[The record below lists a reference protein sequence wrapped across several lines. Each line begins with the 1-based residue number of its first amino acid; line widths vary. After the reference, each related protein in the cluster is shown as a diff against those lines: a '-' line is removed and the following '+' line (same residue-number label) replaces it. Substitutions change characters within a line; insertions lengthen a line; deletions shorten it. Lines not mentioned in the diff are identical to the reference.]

1 MKILFSI
8 LSFCVL
14 LTASART
21 LRVGPSQ
28 PLRSLKQAV
37 QQAADGDTIL
47 VYAGLYKEGQL
58 TINKKVVL
66 RGINFPVFDGERKYE
81 IFTIRANDVLVEGF
95 VFRNSGRSSYNDIAA
110 VRIADS
116 RRVTIR
122 NNKFENSFFGIYSQ
136 HATAC
141 IISNND
147 LRSDAKDEISS
158 GNGIHCWKS
167 DSMQITGNYITG
179 HRDGI
184 YFEFVTNSGI
194 RQNHSTKNVR
204 YGLHFM
210 FSNTN
215 SYISNRFVDNGAGV
229 SVMYSKGIS
238 MYHNTFAE
246 NWGTA
251 AYGILMKDITDSHVE
266 GNTFKRNTVA
276 VMMEGSNRINL
287 YKNSFENNGWA
298 LKIQASC
305 MENNIKQN
313 NFQANSFDVATNGE
327 LMLNK
332 FQKNYWDKY
341 DGYDLNRNGVGD
353 VPYRPVSMYS
363 MISERN
369 NSSMMLYRSFIVGL
383 LDKAEKMLPVIT
395 PVELKDD
402 EPLMKPIKF

>member
-1 MKILFSI
+1 MKLLTSILFFCL
-8 LSFCVL
+8 LSSV
-14 LTASART
+14 SART
-21 LRVGPSQ
+21 LRVGATQ
-28 PLRSLKQAV
+28 PINSVKQAV
-37 QQAADGDTIL
+37 KQAADGDTIM
-47 VYAGLYKEGQL
+47 VYAGVYKEGQI
-58 TINKKVVL
+58 TINKKLVL
-66 RGINFPVFDGERKYE
+66 LGINFPVLDGERKHE
-81 IFTIRANDVLVEGF
+81 IITVNADGVLVEGF
-95 VFRNSGRSSYNDIAA
+95 FFRNSGRSSYNDIAA
-110 VRIADS
+110 LRIAES
-116 RRVTIR
+116 RNVVIR
-122 NNKFENSFFGIYSQ
+122 NNQFQNSYFGIYSQ

-141 IISNND
+141 IITDNKLS
-147 LRSDAKDEISS
+147 SDAKDEISS

-167 DSMQITGNYITG
+167 DSMQISGNYVTG

-184 YFEFVTNSGI
+184 YFEFVTNSTI
-194 RQNHSTKNVR
+194 KQNNSTKNVR

-215 SYISNRFVDNGAGV
+215 SYISNRFTDNGAGV
-229 SVMYSKGIS
+229 AVMYSKGIK
-238 MYHNTFAE
+238 MYHNTFAD

-251 AYGILMKDITDSHVE
+251 AYGILMKDITDSQVE
-266 GNTFKRNTVA
+266 GNIFKRNTVG
-276 VMMEGSNRINL
+276 VMMEGSNRIDL
-287 YKNSFENNGWA
+287 IKNSFENNGWA

-305 MENNIKQN
+305 MENNITQN
-313 NFQANSFDVATNGE
+313 NFHTNSFDVATNGE

-341 DGYDLNRNGVGD
+341 EGYDLNRNGVGD
-353 VPYRPVSMYS
+353 VPYRPVSMFS

>member
-1 MKILFSI
+1 MKLLTGILFFCF
-8 LSFCVL
+8 LSSV
-14 LTASART
+14 SART
-21 LRVGPSQ
+21 LRVGATKQ
-28 PLRSLKQAV
+28 FRTVKQAL
-37 QQAADGDTIL
+37 QQAAEGDTVM
-47 VYAGLYKEGQL
+47 VYAGVYKEGQII
-58 TINKKVVL
+58 INKKLVL
-66 RGINFPVFDGERKYE
+66 LGINFPVLDGERKHE
-81 IFTIRANDVLVEGF
+81 IITINANGVVVEGF
-95 VFRNSGRSSYNDIAA
+95 LFRNSGRSSYNDIAA
-110 VRIADS
+110 LRIAES
-116 RRVTIR
+116 RNVIIR
-122 NNKFENSFFGIYSQ
+122 NNQFQNSYFGIYSQ

-141 IISNND
+141 IITGNRLS
-147 LRSDAKDEISS
+147 SDAKDEISS

-167 DSMQITGNYITG
+167 DSMQISNNYVTG

-184 YFEFVTNSGI
+184 YFEFVTNSAI
-194 RQNHSTKNVR
+194 KQNNSTKNVR

-215 SYISNRFVDNGAGV
+215 SYISNRFTDNGAGV
-229 SVMYSKGIS
+229 AVMYSKGIK
-238 MYHNTFAE
+238 MYHNTFAD

-266 GNTFKRNTVA
+266 GNVFKRNTVG
-276 VMMEGSNRINL
+276 VMMEGSNRIDL
-287 YKNSFENNGWA
+287 IKNSFENNGWA

-313 NFQANSFDVATNGE
+313 NFRTNSFDVATNGE

-341 DGYDLNRNGVGD
+341 EGYDLNRNGIGD
-353 VPYRPVSMYS
+353 VPYRPVSMFS

>member
-1 MKILFSI
+1 MKIIFSI
-8 LSFCVL
+8 ISLCVL

-28 PLRSLKQAV
+28 SLRSLKQAL

-47 VYAGLYKEGQL
+47 VDAGLYKEGQL

-141 IISNND
+141 TISNND

-215 SYISNRFVDNGAGV
+215 SYISNRFIDNGAGV
-229 SVMYSKGIS
+229 AVMYSKGIS

-313 NFQANSFDVATNGE
+313 NFQTNSFDVATNGE

-341 DGYDLNRNGVGD
+341 DGYDLNRNGIGD